1 MIRARL
7 AMAVVA
13 CLCAMPVRAAEPDA
27 GRPNLS
33 GMFTAVYYALPHE
46 RDFAVGVGVLER
58 DALHL
63 EARYNYEARDTGSLF
78 VGWKFSGGDALA
90 WQVTPLLGAL
100 VGKAA
105 GVVPALEASA
115 AYKSVD
121 VYVEAEYVFDQ
132 RYHPDSYFYAW
143 SELGWRPVK
152 WLRLG
157 IVGQRTH
164 TVTNE
169 RDLQRGPF
177 AQFTVG
183 PATLGF
189 YAFNPD
195 SASRYVIVSAAF
207 AF

>member
-1 MIRARL
+1 MRRARL
-7 AMAVVA
+7 AIALAA
-13 CLCAMPVRAAEPDA
+13 CACAAAGRAAEPDA
-27 GRPNLS
+27 RRAEMS
-33 GMFTAVYYALPHE
+33 GTFTASYYALPHE
-46 RDFAVGVGVLER
+46 RDFAVGVGALER

-78 VGWKFSGGDALA
+78 AGWKFSGGDKLA
-90 WQVTPLLGAL
+90 WQVTPILGAL

-105 GVVPALEASA
+105 GVVPGVEASA
-115 AYKSVD
+115 AYESVD
-121 VYVEAEYVFDQ
+121 VYVEAEYVADL
-132 RYHPDSYFYAW
+132 RHHSDSYFYAW

-157 IVGQRTH
+157 LVGQRTH

-177 AQFTVG
+177 AQLTLG

-189 YAFNPD
+189 YVFNPD
-195 SASRYVIVSAAF
+195 SASRYAIVSAAF